1 MKRII
6 LLLVIVLLIAI
17 GGWYAYRVLNRDVQP
32 LTEVAADAELAAPEL
47 IAAFEQDSATANRQ
61 YLGKVLAVTGTVKA
75 VEKDGRSA
83 TVILGQESSLSSVR
97 CSMDSIHV
105 ANALALQDGVTVSI
119 KGNCTGYNPDEM
131 GLGADVVL
139 NRCVL
144 INKNE

>member
-105 ANALALQDGVTVSI
+105 AKALALQDGVTVSI